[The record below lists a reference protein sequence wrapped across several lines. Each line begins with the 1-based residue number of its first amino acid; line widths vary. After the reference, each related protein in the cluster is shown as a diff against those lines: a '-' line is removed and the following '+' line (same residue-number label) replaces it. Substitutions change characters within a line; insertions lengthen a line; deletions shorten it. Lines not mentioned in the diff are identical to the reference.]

1 MILNAINISKNIKNG
16 KNKRKILNNLN
27 LIINE
32 GDSIAIKGRSGSG
45 KTTLLNILGGMTLAD
60 SGNLLFRDCNLD
72 KVTLDNLSCY
82 RRNHIGFITQ
92 SFNLLDDRNVFEN
105 IALPLY
111 YDKLDKE
118 NVKNIVISTL
128 RKLDMESFA
137 NREIKT
143 LSGGEKQ
150 RIAIARAIVKN
161 PDIILADE
169 PTGSLDEDTEES
181 ILSIFRELRKD
192 GITLII
198 VTHDSNVAN
207 SCDIIYNLK
216 DGKLYK
222 E

>member
-1 MILNAINISKNIKNG
+1 MILNAINISKDIKNG
-16 KNKRKILNNLN
+16 KSKILDNLN
-27 LIINE
+27 LIVHK

-45 KTTLLNILGGMTLAD
+45 KTTLLNILGGMTFAD
-60 SGNLLFRDCNLD
+60 SGKLLFRDCNLE
-72 KVTLDNLSCY
+72 KATLYDLSYY
-82 RRNHIGFITQ
+82 RRNHVGFVTQ
-92 SFNLLDDRNVFEN
+92 TFNLLDDRNVFEN

-111 YDKLDKE
+111 YNNLDKKSIK
-118 NVKNIVISTL
+118 NVVISTL
-128 RKLDMESFA
+128 KKLDMESFV

-150 RIAIARAIVKN
+150 RIAIARAMVKN

-169 PTGSLDEDTEES
+169 PTGSLDENTEES
-181 ILSIFRELRKD
+181 ILSIFRELKKD

-198 VTHDSNVAN
+198 VTHDNNVAN

-222 E
+222 G